1 MEICEVKKEGLKRIY
16 KIKIPADKILSNN
29 SKRID
34 EIQKTAKLAGF
45 RVGKVPAQYLEQR
58 YGDSIAQETID
69 KLVREA
75 SMKLV
80 EDESLKIASQPKLDM
95 SKYEKGADLEYSF
108 ECEVFPEIAEIKY
121 ENIKLTN
128 YKITV
133 PDSEVDTHIKS
144 QLNSLKEFKPAKDQ
158 AAKVTKGIAVKI
170 DYEGSIDGEKFAG
183 GKGEDHQLEIGSK
196 SFIDNFEDQLIGCK
210 VGDHKKVKV
219 KFPKDYH
226 KAEFQG
232 KNAVFEVDIKEL
244 SEVIA
249 AELNDDFAKKQGA
262 KDAVEYKKS
271 IKENIEKH
279 YKKQSLDQFK
289 KEFFDYVEKNIKLEL
304 PQSML
309 DGEFN
314 SLIANYLKENN
325 YKDEAEAEAKD
336 AKSLKKQKKELL
348 QLAQRRVKSGI
359 ILSDIAQNNRL
370 NVSDSEVI
378 AALREQ
384 MSQYPGDQEELLK
397 FYQSNIKALESM
409 RAPLL
414 EDKVTNFIYEK
425 VSLKDK
431 EVTIEQFQKIY
442 K

>member
-45 RVGKVPAQYLEQR
+45 RVGKVPVQYLEQR
-58 YGDSIAQETID
+58 YGESITQETID

-80 EDESLKIASQPKLDM
+80 EDESLKIASQPKLDL
-95 SKYEKGADLEYSF
+95 SEYEKGADLQYSF
-108 ECEVFPEIAEIKY
+108 ECEVFPEIPQIQYKD
-121 ENIKLTN
+121 IKLTN
-128 YKITV
+128 YQITV
-133 PDSEVDTHIKS
+133 PDSEIDTQVNS
-144 QLNSLKEFKPAKDQ
+144 QLNSLKEFKPAQDQ
-158 AAKVTKGIAVKI
+158 SAKVSKGIAVKI

-232 KNAVFEVDIKEL
+232 KNAIFEVDIKEL
-244 SEVIA
+244 SEVIS

-262 KDAVEYKKS
+262 KNVAEYKKS
-271 IKENIEKH
+271 IKENIEKY

-325 YKDEAEAEAKD
+325 YKDEAEAGEKD
-336 AKSLKKQKKELL
+336 AKNLKKQKKELL

-359 ILSDIAQNNRL
+359 ILSDIAQTNNL
-370 NVSDSEVI
+370 NVSDNEVI

-425 VSLKDK
+425 VSLKNK